1 MTIIKAEDV
10 LMAASSQENTSV
22 SQEVGENQKPLQL
35 YAQRAARCTQPPKQH
50 RCSPAACSLGTG
62 GI

>member
-1 MTIIKAEDV
+1 
-10 LMAASSQENTSV
+10 MAASSQENTSV
-22 SQEVGENQKPLQL
+22 SQEVGEKQKPLQP
-35 YAQRAARCTQPPKQH
+35 YAQRTARCTQPPKQH